1 MRYDEC
7 YLNETPTGKFCTGAR
22 TWHYER
28 PNGTQFTACELH
40 RISYSGLLALT
51 HRTD

>member
-7 YLNETPTGKFCTGAR
+7 YMNHLPTGKFCEGYR
-22 TWHYER
+22 GHHYER
-28 PNGTQFTACELH
+28 PNGTQFTTCETH
-40 RISYSGLLALT
+40 RISYEGLVKLT